1 MKEKQVN
8 QVREHLA
15 RYLTEAEQGE
25 EIVVT
30 RHSKPVAKIVPYE
43 TKQTQAALPDLASH
57 RKKLSVQ
64 GTPLS
69 DDVINMRDE
78 ERY

>member
-15 RYLTEAEQGE
+15 RYLTEAERGE

-30 RHSKPVAKIVPYE
+30 RHSKPVAKLVPYE
-43 TKQTQAALPDLASH
+43 TSQQQASLPNLASH
-57 RKKLSVQ
+57 RNQISTH
-64 GTPLS
+64 GAPLS

>member
-1 MKEKQVN
+1 MKRKQVN
-8 QVREHLA
+8 EVREHLA
-15 RYLTEAEQGE
+15 RYLTEAESGE

-30 RHSKPVAKIVPYE
+30 RHAKPVAKIVPYE
-43 TKQTQAALPDLASH
+43 SRKSQAALPNLALH
-57 RKKLSVQ
+57 RKQISLK
-64 GTPLS
+64 GAPLS

>member
-15 RYLTEAEQGE
+15 RYLTEAERGE

-43 TKQTQAALPDLASH
+43 KKQSQATLPDLATH
-57 RKKLSVQ
+57 RQQVSTK
-64 GTPLS
+64 GAPLS
-69 DDVINMRDE
+69 DDVINLRDE